1 MENPI
6 PNSNLFAT
14 PKSLEEL
21 YAYAESMDNSSQ
33 AYLMMAFAMNYCHN
47 LVNEELAKATT

>member
-14 PKSLEEL
+14 PKSMEEL
-21 YAYAESMDNSSQ
+21 EAYANSMDNTSQ
-33 AYLMMAFAMNYCHN
+33 AYLMLGFALNYCHS
-47 LVNEELAKATT
+47 LVNEELAKATA

>member
-33 AYLMMAFAMNYCHN
+33 AYLIMTFAMNYCHSK
-47 LVNEELAKATT
+47 VRVEISYEK

>member
-33 AYLMMAFAMNYCHN
+33 AYLMLGFALNYCHS
-47 LVNEELAKATT
+47 LVNEELAKTPA

>member
-47 LVNEELAKATT
+47 LVNEELAKATA